1 MAGGEWLVRLADL
14 NRIVADLRE
23 QKCELDGLEV
33 KSAHR
38 GTPRRLFQVVSAFA
52 NRDGGGVILL
62 GLDEERG
69 FAPVGVGD
77 VQKLQEDISS
87 LCSDSLDP
95 PIRPEFTVG
104 EADGARIVAVEIA
117 GLPAAR
123 RPCFLRDAGLPNGAY
138 IRVGNT
144 NRQMTEY
151 EVYGYVSNHEQPTFD
166 SEPVSDASLEDLD
179 ENVLTTFLERLRD
192 DRPKAAFLRGSRERA
207 LKSLRV
213 VRDVDGALR
222 PTLAGLLAF
231 GAAPEMLEPQLTI
244 TFVQFAGTDETTK
257 GPIGERFVDNK
268 EFVGSVAGMVDAA
281 ESYIMG
287 HIRTRSLIDGLF
299 RRDIPEYPRDA
310 VREALVNAVA
320 HRDYS
325 PFARGSHIQVRLF
338 ADRLEISSPGGLYG
352 NVTLEHLEEGQSARN
367 ALLIRF
373 MQELHLVENR
383 GSGINTMVNAMRS
396 AQLEPPRFCDDR
408 RYFTVVFRNHTLMMN
423 DEGVEWLNTVADGLP
438 LSDRQKLAL
447 LFAQRNKRMTNGDYR
462 RLASVE
468 TAQATK
474 ELQQLVRCEA
484 FRMHG
489 ARGGAY
495 YTLALPEAPDP
506 WEVMTDD
513 ERILELARERGFV
526 TNPMVRERLGID
538 DRKRVFALLS
548 KLVEDKRLVATGN
561 TRARR
566 YTLPVD

>member
-1 MAGGEWLVRLADL
+1 MKTTDL
-14 NRIVADLRE
+14 DRMVADVRE
-23 QKCELDGLEV
+23 QKCELDNLEV
-33 KSAHR
+33 KSGRR
-38 GTPRRLFQVVSAFA
+38 GTPRRLFEVISAFS
-52 NRDGGGVILL
+52 NRDGGGVILF
-62 GLDEERG
+62 GLDEEGG
-69 FAPVGVGD
+69 FAPVGVAD
-77 VQKLQEDISS
+77 SQKLQEDISS
-87 LCSDSLDP
+87 LCSDRLEP
-95 PIRPEFTVG
+95 AVRPEFTVG
-104 EADGARIVAVEIA
+104 SVDDFTVVGVEIP
-117 GLPAAR
+117 GLSPSR

-151 EVYGYVSNHEQPTFD
+151 EVYGYVSNRDQPTYD
-166 SEPVSDASLEDLD
+166 SGPVADASLEDLD
-179 ENVLTTFLERLRD
+179 EDALTAFLERLRN
-192 DRPKAAFLRGSRERA
+192 DRPEAAFLRGSRERA
-207 LKSLRV
+207 LKSLRAI
-213 VRDVDGALR
+213 RNVDGVLR

-231 GAAPEMLEPQLTI
+231 GAAPEILEPQLTI
-244 TFVQFAGTDETTK
+244 TFVQFAGTDETTR
-257 GPIGERFVDNK
+257 GSIGERFVDNK
-268 EFVGSVAGMVDAA
+268 EFVGPVPDMVDRA
-281 ESYIMG
+281 ERYIMG

-299 RRDIPEYPRDA
+299 RKDIPEYPRDA

-367 ALLIRF
+367 PLLMRL

-383 GSGINTMVNAMRS
+383 GSGINTMVDAMRS

-423 DEGVEWLNTVADGLP
+423 DEGIEWLNAVAGGLP
-438 LSDRQKLAL
+438 LNDRQKLAL
-447 LFAQRNKRMTNGDYR
+447 LFARRNKRMTNGDYR

-495 YTLALPEAPDP
+495 YTLALPDSPTSSV
-506 WEVMTDD
+506 VMTDD
-513 ERILELARERGFV
+513 ERVLELARERGFV
-526 TNPMVRERLGID
+526 TNPMVRERLGIE
-538 DRKRVFALLS
+538 DRKHVFALLS
-548 KLVEDKRLVATGN
+548 RLVRDKRLVATGN

-566 YTLPVD
+566 YTLPAD